1 MSVRRSARK
10 NKGQSPSRLGSADGW
25 ADVAPS
31 KWGGVD
37 HKEVEYDEDASY
49 SEHDDDEDLSGAAEP
64 EEASGETKIE
74 SKLISE
80 PESLGPTGIIVLFLV
95 ALLNLGV
102 VVYTALASAGFE
114 DVKGTPIVYVSGVFA
129 LAGAGI
135 PLWYHFAWLLAPGE

>member
-64 EEASGETKIE
+64 EEASGETKVQNPFRE
-74 SKLISE
+74 C
-80 PESLGPTGIIVLFLV
+80 
-95 ALLNLGV
+95 
-102 VVYTALASAGFE
+102 
-114 DVKGTPIVYVSGVFA
+114 FA
-129 LAGAGI
+129 AGADLTTERLMA
-135 PLWYHFAWLLAPGE
+135 PLKSQLSFFLAVRTGRYA